1 MAARRNPYY
10 STNGTAAYDVYARNT
25 AFQPAQEPVRR
36 ELPDEQPLP
45 QKHQRVRAKMAVA
58 PFTLFGAAAAA
69 CMMILVI
76 FGYVQLFEATSRVS
90 VLERRLQTLQDE
102 QLLLQSR
109 YDAKIDLADIEQ
121 KAGELG
127 LQKPSQEQIVYVSL
141 TGEDRAELHQ
151 TEKSSI
157 LGEIISA
164 VEQSVSELIAY
175 LRPQTA

>member
-1 MAARRNPYY
+1 
-10 STNGTAAYDVYARNT
+10 
-25 AFQPAQEPVRR
+25 
-36 ELPDEQPLP
+36 
-45 QKHQRVRAKMAVA
+45 
-58 PFTLFGAAAAA
+58 
-69 CMMILVI
+69 MMILVV

-109 YDAKIDLADIEQ
+109 YDAKIDLAGIEE

-127 LQKPSQEQIVYVSL
+127 LQKPTQEQIVYVSL
-141 TGEDRAELHQ
+141 TGADRAELHQ

-157 LGEIISA
+157 LGEIIGA

-175 LRPQTA
+175 LRPQAA

>member
-1 MAARRNPYY
+1 MAAPRNPYY
-10 STNGTAAYDVYARNT
+10 STNGAAAYDVYRQSALR
-25 AFQPAQEPVRR
+25 QPAQEPVRR
-36 ELPDEQPLP
+36 ELPEERPLP
-45 QKHQRVRAKMAVA
+45 QKQQRVRAKLAVA
-58 PFTLFGAAAAA
+58 PFTLLGAAAAA

-109 YDAKIDLADIEQ
+109 YDAKIDLAGIEE

-127 LQKPSQEQIVYVSL
+127 LQKPTQEQIVYVSL
-141 TGEDRAELHQ
+141 TGADRAELHQ

-157 LGEIISA
+157 LGEIIGA

-175 LRPQTA
+175 LRPQAA